1 MLTSNERLVLRLLMA
16 AFEKDYSINQI
27 AKECNLAPN
36 GALKILKKFEK
47 EGILAVKD
55 IANIKSYKI
64 NFNNEKTSAIL
75 ELALM
80 PELGGRIRYRLEDFK
95 ELKEITRCCILFG
108 SYISPRKEPHDMDVL
123 FILDKD
129 NYKEYRKRLN
139 AIKYIAPAKIH
150 DVVQTENDLKENIIK
165 KDKII
170 FEIIRRGIV
179 LWGYRTITKVIKDA
193 HQGKT
198 E

>member
-1 MLTSNERLVLRLLMA
+1 
-16 AFEKDYSINQI
+16 
-27 AKECNLAPN
+27 
-36 GALKILKKFEK
+36 
-47 EGILAVKD
+47 
-55 IANIKSYKI
+55 
-64 NFNNEKTSAIL
+64 
-75 ELALM
+75 
-80 PELGGRIRYRLEDFK
+80 
-95 ELKEITRCCILFG
+95 
-108 SYISPRKEPHDMDVL
+108 MDVL